1 MMTLW
6 CLFGSPLMLGA
17 ELTKLDDET
26 LSLLTNKQ
34 LLALLPPS
42 YRPRQ
47 LRRDD
52 TQAAWIVKNAA
63 EDTCHVALFNL
74 SEQTME
80 LEVTQEELELNA
92 PAGTLLDLWTGQ
104 ESPVASGRLR
114 AVLEPHACVI
124 WQVFIY

>member
-52 TQAAWIVKNAA
+52 TQAAWIIKNAE

-80 LEVTQEELELNA
+80 LEVTQEELELKA
-92 PAGTLLDLWTGQ
+92 PARTRLDLWTGQ
-104 ESPVASGRLR
+104 ESPVASGRLC